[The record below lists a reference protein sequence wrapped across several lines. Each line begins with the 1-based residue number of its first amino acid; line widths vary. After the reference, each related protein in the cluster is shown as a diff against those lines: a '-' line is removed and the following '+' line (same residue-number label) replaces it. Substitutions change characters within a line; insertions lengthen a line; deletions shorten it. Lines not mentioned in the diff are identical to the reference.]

1 VKPPRPVKQL
11 DSTVNWAHIQRG
23 RGGRLPPVRTASGV
37 RLAELLATLSLVT
50 DLGNGQPL
58 EKALRG
64 SLLAVRIG
72 RELGLKEQDLSDA
85 YYVAMLSGLGCTAFA
100 HELSQAVGGDEIRM
114 KAVFQAVDPGRPRE
128 LLASLLFHLA
138 EDRPPLERAGVVLR
152 MLARGRAFFELSVA
166 TDCEAAGRLAQR
178 LGMSDG
184 VRDGLAHLITRWD
197 GKGVPAVAGE
207 AIAINGRVGHFAYV
221 AEILHRHVGRSALL
235 EVIRGRRGEFDP
247 AVVEAFLR
255 IAPDVL
261 AEIEPES
268 VWDPALAAEPEPR
281 TELPD
286 SRLDDVARTFADFA
300 DLKSP
305 FTLGHSTGVARLAE
319 AAARH
324 LNMADE
330 AVTELHRAGL
340 LHDLGRVSVPNGIW
354 EKPGPLSAAEWER
367 VRLHSYYTERVLAVS
382 PAFHPIALLA
392 GMHHERLN
400 ASGYHRGVPAAVIP
414 VGARILAAAD
424 AYQAMSEERPHRI
437 ALAPPEAAANLNAEV
452 KSGRLD
458 REAVEAVL
466 EAAGQPT
473 SRLRVTWPGGLSDRE
488 VQVLRLVAKGKSDKH
503 IGRVLF
509 ISEVTV
515 HHHVRHIYDKIGLS
529 TRAGAALFAMEHDL
543 IQAEPSE
550 K

>member
-1 VKPPRPVKQL
+1 M
-11 DSTVNWAHIQRG
+11 
-23 RGGRLPPVRTASGV
+23 PPVRAASGV

-72 RELGLKEQDLSDA
+72 SELGLTGQDLSDA
-85 YYVAMLSGLGCTAFA
+85 YFVAMLSGLGCTAFA
-100 HELSQAVGGDEIRM
+100 HELSQAVGGDEIKM
-114 KAVFQAVDPGRPRE
+114 KAAFQAVDPSRPQE
-128 LLASLLFHLA
+128 LLAALLLRLA
-138 EDRPPLERAGVVLR
+138 EDRPPVERARLVLR
-152 MLARGRAFFELSVA
+152 MLARGRPFFELSVA

-178 LGMSDG
+178 LGMTDG
-184 VRDGLAHLITRWD
+184 VREGLAHLVTRWD
-197 GKGVPAVAGE
+197 GKGVPAVAGD
-207 AIAINGRVGHFAYV
+207 AIAINGRVGHFVYF
-221 AEILHRHVGRSALL
+221 AEILHRQVGRDVLA
-235 EVIRGRRGEFDP
+235 EMIRRRRGEFDP
-247 AVVEAFLR
+247 AIVEAFLR
-255 IAPDVL
+255 IAPDLL

-268 VWDPALAAEPEPR
+268 VWDAALAAEPEPR
-281 TELPD
+281 SELPD
-286 SRLDDVARTFADFA
+286 SRLDDVAMTFADFT

-305 FTLGHSTGVARLAE
+305 FTLGHSTGVASLAK

-324 LNMADE
+324 MNLADE

-354 EKPGPLSAAEWER
+354 EKRGPLTASNWER
-367 VRLHSYYTERVLAVS
+367 VRLHSYYTERVLSVS
-382 PAFHPIALLA
+382 PALQPIALLA

-400 ASGYHRGVPAAVIP
+400 GSGYHRGVPAAVIHIS
-414 VGARILAAAD
+414 ARILAAAD
-424 AYQAMSEERPHRI
+424 AYQAMKEERPYRGPI
-437 ALAPPEAAANLNAEV
+437 PAPQAAANLSADV

-466 EAAGQPT
+466 EAAGQPKM
-473 SRLRVTWPGGLSDRE
+473 RLGVDWPGGLSERE

-503 IGRVLF
+503 IGSVLF

-515 HHHVRHIYDKIGLS
+515 HHHVRHIYDKIGVS

>member
-1 VKPPRPVKQL
+1 M
-11 DSTVNWAHIQRG
+11 
-23 RGGRLPPVRTASGV
+23 PPVRTASGV

-72 RELGLKEQDLSDA
+72 RELGLKGQDLSDA
-85 YYVAMLSGLGCTAFA
+85 YYVAMLGALGCTAFA
-100 HELSQAVGGDEIRM
+100 HELSQAVGGDEIKM
-114 KAVFQAVDPGRPRE
+114 KAAFQVVDPGRPQE
-128 LLASLLFHLA
+128 LLASLLFRLA
-138 EDRPPLERAGVVLR
+138 YDRPPLERAGVVLR

-178 LGMSDG
+178 LGMTDG
-184 VRDGLAHLITRWD
+184 VRQGLAHLITRWD

-207 AIAINGRVGHFAYV
+207 AIAINGRVGHFAYL
-221 AEILHRHVGRSALL
+221 AEILFRVVGRDALPAA
-235 EVIRGRRGEFDP
+235 IRRRRGEFDP
-247 AVVEAFLR
+247 AVVEAFVR
-255 IAPDVL
+255 VAPDL
-261 AEIEPES
+261 LQEIEPES
-268 VWDPALAAEPEPR
+268 VWDAALAAEPEPR
-281 TELPD
+281 AELPD
-286 SRLDDVARTFADFA
+286 SRMDDVARTFAEFA

-319 AAARH
+319 AAGRH
-324 LNMADE
+324 LNLTDE

-354 EKPGPLSAAEWER
+354 EKRGPLSAGEWER
-367 VRLHSYYTERVLAVS
+367 VRLHSYYTERVLSVS
-382 PAFHPIALLA
+382 PALQPLALLA

-400 ASGYHRGVPAAVIP
+400 GSGYHRGVPATVIP
-414 VGARILAAAD
+414 MGARILAAAD
-424 AYQAMSEERPHRI
+424 AYQAMTEERPHRGVI
-437 ALAPPEAAANLNAEV
+437 PPPQAAANLGADVE
-452 KSGRLD
+452 SGRLD
-458 REAVEAVL
+458 RAAVEAVL
-466 EAAGQPT
+466 EAAGQPKQ
-473 SRLRVTWPGGLSDRE
+473 RLRVAWPGGLSDRE
-488 VQVLRLVAKGKSDKH
+488 VQVLRMVAKGKSDKH
-503 IGRVLF
+503 IGRTLF

-515 HHHVRHIYDKIGLS
+515 HHHVRHIYDKIGVS

>member
-1 VKPPRPVKQL
+1 M
-11 DSTVNWAHIQRG
+11 
-23 RGGRLPPVRTASGV
+23 PPVRTATGV

-72 RELGLKEQDLSDA
+72 QELGLKDQELSDA

-100 HELSQAVGGDEIRM
+100 HELSEAVGGDEI
-114 KAVFQAVDPGRPRE
+114 KAKATGQAMDPGRPQE
-128 LLASLLFHLA
+128 ILAMVLFHVA
-138 EDRPPLERAGVVLR
+138 EDRPPLERARLVLR
-152 MLARGRAFFELSVA
+152 MIAAGRAFFERSVA
-166 TDCEAAGRLAQR
+166 ADCEAASRLAQR
-178 LGMSDG
+178 LEMTDG
-184 VRDGLAHLITRWD
+184 VRQGLAHLITRWD

-207 AIAINGRVGHFAYV
+207 AIAINGRVGHFVYF
-221 AEILHRHVGRSALL
+221 AEILHRLVGRDALPAM
-235 EVIRGRRGEFDP
+235 IRRRRGEFDP
-247 AVVEAFLR
+247 AIVEAFVR
-255 IAPDVL
+255 IAPDLL

-268 VWDPALAAEPEPR
+268 VWDAALAAEPEPR
-281 TELPD
+281 AQLPD

-324 LNMADE
+324 LNLTDE

-354 EKPGPLSAAEWER
+354 EKRGPLSASEWER
-367 VRLHSYYTERVLAVS
+367 VRLHSYYTERVLSVS
-382 PAFHPIALLA
+382 SALQPLALLA

-400 ASGYHRGVPAAVIP
+400 GSGYHRGVPATVIP

-424 AYQAMSEERPHRI
+424 AYQAMREERPHRI

-466 EAAGQPT
+466 EAAGQPK

-488 VQVLRLVAKGKSDKH
+488 VQVLRLVAKGTSDKH

-515 HHHVRHIYDKIGLS
+515 HHHVRHIYDKIGVS